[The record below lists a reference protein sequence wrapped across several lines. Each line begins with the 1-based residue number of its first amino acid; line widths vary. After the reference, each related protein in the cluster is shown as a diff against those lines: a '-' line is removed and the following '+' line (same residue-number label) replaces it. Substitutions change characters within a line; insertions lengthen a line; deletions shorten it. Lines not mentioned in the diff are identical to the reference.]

1 MRRFEAFYKVLR
13 GKNLGDP
20 EFWNPRFEDL
30 DLRLHARELDA
41 TRIDSAVDELIAVAL
56 QRLND
61 TFTPLILDAEQRLSN
76 FGALFT
82 GLSRSSVTIGLG
94 SKSFVLTPETRQGY
108 VFTDFVAARLIGD
121 ATKSMLGKVLSYDRV
136 AGLLTIDVQL
146 TSGAGTFSNWEIA
159 VATAPDVSHSTR
171 TDNPH
176 NTTAAQVG
184 AYTTAQVD
192 AAINS
197 LNTALT
203 NALNAGL
210 GGKAN
215 STHSHAIADIT
226 GLAAALGGAP
236 WQVLT
241 DGTTIAWNVAN
252 GTTGRVTLGA
262 LGGNRTVGAPTG
274 LVQGQS
280 YTLLVRQDNTGGRVI
295 NTWDPIFKFPG
306 DVPPILASG
315 PNQVTLVPLHYDG
328 ATLRGTFLQYTG

>member
-20 EFWNPRFEDL
+20 EFWNQRFEDL
-30 DLRLHARELDA
+30 DLRLHARELDS

-82 GLSRSSVTIGLG
+82 GLSGSTVAIGLG
-94 SKSFVLTPETRQGY
+94 IKSFVLTPETRQGY
-108 VFTDFVAARLIGD
+108 VFTDFVAARVIDD
-121 ATKSMLGKVLSYDRV
+121 ANKSMLGKVQSYDRD
-136 AGLLTIDVQL
+136 AGLLTIDVEL
-146 TSGAGTFSNWEIA
+146 TSGSGTFSNWEIA

-176 NTTAAQVG
+176 QTTAAQVG

-192 AAINS
+192 QAINS

-210 GGKAN
+210 SGKAN
-215 STHSHAIADIT
+215 TTHSHAIADIT

-241 DGTTIAWNVAN
+241 DASPIAWNVAN
-252 GTTGRVTLGA
+252 GTTGRVTLG
-262 LGGNRTVGAPTG
+262 GNRAVGAPTG

-280 YTLLVRQDNTGGRVI
+280 YTLIVRQDNTGGRTI
-295 NTWDPIFKFPG
+295 TGWDPIFKFPG